1 MIPAKFL
8 ILQPDPSHSKLT
20 SGLIAPGPLQCN
32 FPSASIVGS
41 GCRLVPAQPWPIWEK
56 PAAGAGKNST
66 RFPFP
71 SAPSLSNEF
80 RGAPSCQI
88 SPNLGSWNSLHV
100 QIQAVTQCPNP
111 PRPGSDW
118 YQHHPP
124 LHLRRPPH
132 VHVSV
137 SAEAPSSGMM
147 RIGHALGSTRDTW
160 KCSIDDNWWLE
171 IPQDHEWLKMDG
183 NSHHSNHPWFFRL
196 DRNLPLALPRL
207 PPPFPRFSGVLLLT
221 PLAARPM
228 DQHKRINEKM
238 PPGRKWKKVVQLN
251 HRGRSPPI
259 FGYPCWSD
267 GSNPPPS
274 RRSSWRI
281 MSVVWWRS
289 IVPVISRRRW
299 VTSIWA
305 HDPDIGN
312 VFQLVPTIS
321 KGMIFE
327 IPNFIQFHRT
337 LFDQPLPGS
346 PTGLG
351 QQDWKWC
358 ALLKSC
364 SWPMQQGA
372 WAWWWISWWWIVW
385 WRLSIAIAR
394 WWRIVPTPISTTP
407 IGTWAW
413 AWGWLVMPRIR
424 IIGIIGRWARWARWA
439 PFIGVPVVIPLR
451 PALIGIIAVAM
462 TGGRRTSV
470 GVPEI
475 RSLFTP
481 GVSVGILAVTKFR
494 HGARGGDVEKLWWV

>member
-1 MIPAKFL
+1 MILYYNYIIVCYIILYYVLLCYVIFYYTILYYIILYKIVLYYTILYNIILDYIILSYNKYIYIYIYIYIYMIPAKFL

-171 IPQDHEWLKMDG
+171 IPQDHEWLENGWKQSSFQPSMVL
-183 NSHHSNHPWFFRL
+183 SPWSQ
-196 DRNLPLALPRL
+196 
-207 PPPFPRFSGVLLLT
+207 PPPGLAT
-221 PLAARPM
+221 LAA
-228 DQHKRINEKM
+228 
-238 PPGRKWKKVVQLN
+238 
-251 HRGRSPPI
+251 S
-259 FGYPCWSD
+259 FS
-267 GSNPPPS
+267 
-274 RRSSWRI
+274 
-281 MSVVWWRS
+281 
-289 IVPVISRRRW
+289 
-299 VTSIWA
+299 
-305 HDPDIGN
+305 
-312 VFQLVPTIS
+312 
-321 KGMIFE
+321 
-327 IPNFIQFHRT
+327 
-337 LFDQPLPGS
+337 
-346 PTGLG
+346 
-351 QQDWKWC
+351 
-358 ALLKSC
+358 ALL
-364 SWPMQQGA
+364 
-372 WAWWWISWWWIVW
+372 
-385 WRLSIAIAR
+385 WR
-394 WWRIVPTPISTTP
+394 PTPDTVSGPTNGSAQTDQ
-407 IGTWAW
+407 WKNA
-413 AWGWLVMPRIR
+413 PR
-424 IIGIIGRWARWARWA
+424 
-439 PFIGVPVVIPLR
+439 P
-451 PALIGIIAVAM
+451 
-462 TGGRRTSV
+462 
-470 GVPEI
+470 
-475 RSLFTP
+475 
-481 GVSVGILAVTKFR
+481 
-494 HGARGGDVEKLWWV
+494 